1 MFEEDAVVRAL
12 LLLEGAE
19 ELVEVVERRLD
30 ALLLGGGE
38 GRCQL
43 AFLYS
48 DLALMYR
55 VTNLDGYN
63 LPLTWVWEVPSSCPG
78 SR

>member
-1 MFEEDAVVRAL
+1 MFEEDAVVWPL

-38 GRCQL
+38 GRRQL

-48 DLALMYR
+48 DPALMYFFDKIA
-55 VTNLDGYN
+55 VLM
-63 LPLTWVWEVPSSCPG
+63 V
-78 SR
+78 